1 MLTVPLRS
9 FYFIWIEHPRW
20 GMQEG
25 SCPASSASEL
35 ALRSTVITPASKTDC
50 TTFDMAWCT
59 VGLCRAAATM
69 SGTSVL
75 QSLGSVKKKVVL
87 Q

>member
-35 ALRSTVITPASKTDC
+35 ALRSAVITPASKTDC

-59 VGLCRAAATM
+59 VGLCRAAGGAHRQLFLR
-69 SGTSVL
+69 SRRGGAEL
-75 QSLGSVKKKVVL
+75 PRP
-87 Q
+87 